1 MTDTTI
7 LVTAGYGA
15 NTKRPFVMMQADVLD
30 RPLQLSVAEARDL
43 AGNLLQ
49 AAEAAE
55 GDQLIVEFAT
65 DTLGFEVPEAAQL
78 IIHMREL
85 RKKNRK
91 P

>member
-1 MTDTTI
+1 MSDTTI

-15 NTKRPFVMMQADVLD
+15 NTKRPFVMLEADVLD

-55 GDQLIVEFAT
+55 GDQRIVEFAT

-91 P
+91 

>member
-1 MTDTTI
+1 MTDSSI

-15 NTKRPFVMMQADVLD
+15 NTKRPFVMMQSEAID
-30 RPLQLSVAEARDL
+30 RPIQLSPAEAREL
-43 AGNLLQ
+43 ASNLFQ

-91 P
+91 